1 MSACGVRIKRFEMW
15 YWRILIQILE
25 RKFRL
30 IIFEFWISE
39 LYFSKI
45 STYFYCK
52 KIDSAFERS
61 SHGRDTLVIIIQ
73 NFSVSGFEFSFMR
86 NCEYKNEDFVRQSVN
101 GNYVRDEVLPIDQVS
116 RNRLNFNWDC
126 ASRLSPEFTKKLFL
140 TVVRIF
146 SVKAKLTFCLEYCKI
161 L

>member
-15 YWRILIQILE
+15 YWHILIQILE

>member
-1 MSACGVRIKRFEMW
+1 MSACGVRIKRFVMW

-25 RKFRL
+25 RFGL
-30 IIFEFWISE
+30 QIFEFWISE

-61 SHGRDTLVIIIQ
+61 SHGRDTLVIVIQ